1 MPAAKKTTR
10 KRATRKKK
18 VRESIKKLGL
28 VVAEAC
34 REAAKEL
41 PDSTPDERREWVV
54 GLLNAKLDVP
64 ILNEGQEEVML
75 SLLVDVVSDIIFKE
89 RYGGHRRELNAA
101 KAVIAKL
108 KS

>member
-34 REAAKEL
+34 REAAREL
-41 PDSTPDERREWVV
+41 PDSTVDERREWGV
-54 GLLNAKLDVP
+54 GLLIEKLDGPV
-64 ILNEGQEEVML
+64 LNDDQEEVVL

-89 RYGGHRRELNAA
+89 RYGGHRRELTAA
-101 KAVIAKL
+101 KAVIAKR
-108 KS
+108 KK